1 MIKILYRDDDIAV
14 IDKPPGMF
22 VHPTENLKHRDQ
34 SRVNCMRLLREQLG
48 IPVHPIHRIDRAASG
63 VVLFALNS
71 ESASALGK
79 QIQAGLMKKT
89 YVALV
94 RGWIDQGGEINKPLK
109 NLDTG
114 ALTESHSLYERIA
127 TAEFPYVTQPEFKT
141 TRVSLVHLRPLT
153 GRQHQLRRHMK
164 HLRHPILGDRM
175 YGDSKCNQM
184 MESMGVRQLLLKSYS
199 LEFEHPK
206 NKSAMWIHSL
216 WNHTWHQVFNY
227 CGVSAY
233 SPRTVFSA
241 LTLPPA

>member
-1 MIKILYRDDDIAV
+1 MIKILYLDEDIAV

-22 VHPTENLKHRDQ
+22 VHPTENLRHRDQ
-34 SRVNCMRLLREQLG
+34 SRINCMKLLRDQLG
-48 IPVHPIHRIDRAASG
+48 KQVHPIHRIDRSASG
-63 VVLFALNS
+63 AVLFALNP

-79 QIQAGLMKKT
+79 QIQSGLIKKT

-94 RGWIDQGGEINKPLK
+94 RGWISESGAVDKPLK
-109 NLDTG
+109 NLDSG
-114 ALTESHSLYERIA
+114 VINESHSLYERIA
-127 TAEFPYVTQPEFKT
+127 TAELPFVTQPQFPS

-164 HLRHPILGDRM
+164 HLRHPIIGDRT
-175 YGDSKCNQM
+175 YGDSKCNLM
-184 MESMGVRQLLLKSYS
+184 MEQMGVKGLLLKSYS

-216 WNHTWHQVFNY
+216 WNHTWHQVFNA
-227 CGVSAY
+227 CNVSAY

-241 LTLPPA
+241 FTLPPA